1 MVIGW
6 LKRLAQPKEEG
17 IQTVDPTPQPDRAT
31 TTVAEATAADIPREK
46 IAQRAYE
53 IWVAKGKPA
62 GTSHQDWLEAEA
74 QLRAERQSAGPM
86 PRRSR

>member
-6 LKRLAQPKEEG
+6 LKRLAQPKDEAP
-17 IQTVDPTPQPDRAT
+17 QSAHQAPQPDP
-31 TTVAEATAADIPREK
+31 VAEPTVVDIPREK
-46 IAQRAYE
+46 VAQRAYE
-53 IWVAKGKPA
+53 IWVARGKPA

-74 QLRAERQSAGPM
+74 QLRAETQSAGPM